1 MKCPQCGIAN
11 PEDFAFCLQCGE
23 QLNASPPE
31 GPHTADASSPPEFP
45 YSPPSFGG
53 PSGASARVR
62 VEQGSVDQ
70 REFELDKPELVI
82 GRRQGSDIVIHD
94 TNVSRRHARLIRQ
107 GGGFAIEDA
116 ESANG
121 TLVNDERIEGVRP
134 LRHGDAIRIGDA
146 VFLFE
151 ESEPVEEREG
161 MTTVAIDDESPMT
174 QIGPPI
180 DLEPPAALS
189 PKVPSPVGPLT
200 PPPPIMESGHTAIAE
215 SIFDEEEHRRSME
228 EPEPVSS
235 PPEPPPAAAVER
247 RTPPVTGAP
256 ALEAIR
262 RDLSDLNRDLGAFA
276 SSVAG
281 LADRVE
287 RLEQSLAE
295 VSADLGGLAQAARG
309 PEAEP
314 LRELS
319 ALVEEMEALGGPE
332 RLQPIIDLLD
342 QLAAQPR
349 DIELLLKLSQ
359 QAGALYDLMRLHLR
373 LVAAGPKVREALGRI
388 VG

>member
-23 QLNASPPE
+23 QLNASQPE
-31 GPHTADASSPPEFP
+31 RARAPDGSGQPEP
-45 YSPPSFGG
+45 AYAPPSFGR
-53 PSGASARVR
+53 PAQPSARVR

-70 REFELDKPELVI
+70 REFELDKAELVI

-107 GGGFAIEDA
+107 PGGFAIEDA

-146 VFLFE
+146 VFVFE
-151 ESEPVEEREG
+151 ETAPLEEREG

-174 QIGPPI
+174 RLGPPI
-180 DLEPPAALS
+180 DLEPPAALA
-189 PKVPSPVGPLT
+189 PKVASPAGPLT
-200 PPPPIMESGHTAIAE
+200 PPPPIMESGYTAIGE
-215 SIFDEEEHRRSME
+215 SIFDEEEHRRSSE
-228 EPEPVSS
+228 EPEPA
-235 PPEPPPAAAVER
+235 PAPAEPAASVEAER
-247 RTPPVTGAP
+247 RTPPGAAVP
-256 ALEAIR
+256 ALDVIR
-262 RDLSDLNRDLGAFA
+262 RDLSELNRDLGAFA

-287 RLEQSLAE
+287 RLERSLAE
-295 VSADLGGLAQAARG
+295 VSADLGQLAQAARG

-319 ALVEEMEALGGPE
+319 GLLEETEAVGGPD

-373 LVAAGPKVREALGRI
+373 IVAAGPKVREALARI